1 MKRLSTFYRNR
12 RDIFMQMK
20 HLIIFA
26 LAGMVILL
34 GFNMISGSQREKNR
48 EVIAASNEVEKTGT
62 DTADT
67 ADSNDANASNVN
79 PTTNTSDIASKPLGQ
94 QPKAILDKAT
104 TQIEQAEQVSQQR
117 VEQITDAQ

>member
-1 MKRLSTFYRNR
+1 
-12 RDIFMQMK
+12 MQIK

-48 EVIAASNEVEKTGT
+48 EVIDASNEVEKTAT
-62 DTADT
+62 NA
-67 ADSNDANASNVN
+67 AESNDANASTVN
-79 PTTNTSDIASKPLGQ
+79 PTTTTSDIASKPLGQ

-104 TQIEQAEQVSQQR
+104 TQIEQAEQVNQQR
-117 VEQITDAQ
+117 SEQMMDTQ

>member
-1 MKRLSTFYRNR
+1 MQRNIYLHFIEIDETF
-12 RDIFMQMK
+12 FMQMK

-48 EVIAASNEVEKTGT
+48 EVIAASNEVEKTAT
-62 DTADT
+62 NA
-67 ADSNDANASNVN
+67 AESNDANASTVN

-104 TQIEQAEQVSQQR
+104 TQIEQAEQVNQQR